1 MRTQIVILATLILA
15 LTVPARA
22 GSSRGDDISRIQDAT
37 DIFQDIV
44 DTPDS
49 SIPLDII
56 QSAQCIAIIPSELHF
71 AFFFGGQYGKG
82 LVTCRVGQ
90 GWSAPAFVM
99 IGGGSFGLQF
109 GGSSTD
115 LILVFRNRDG
125 LKKLLSDKFKIG
137 GEATAAAGP
146 VGRHVGAST
155 DLELHAEIL
164 TYSRSRGV
172 FAGVSLNGSVFKPD
186 QDADRTMYGEGVTR
200 QDILDGKVATPQV
213 AENLLQEIKKYAL
226 S

>member
-1 MRTQIVILATLILA
+1 MRTHVMICASLVLGLA
-15 LTVPARA
+15 LPALA
-22 GSSRGDDISRIQDAT
+22 GSTRESDISRIQNAT

-56 QSAQCIAIIPSELHF
+56 QSAQCIAIIPGELHF

-82 LVTCRVGQ
+82 LVTCRLGR

-115 LILVFRNRDG
+115 LILIFRNRDG

-146 VGRHVGAST
+146 VGRELGAST

-172 FAGVSLNGSVFKPD
+172 FAGISLDGSVFEPD
-186 QDADRTMYGEGVTR
+186 RDANRAMYGEGATR
-200 QDILDGKVATPQV
+200 QEILSGKVAAPQV
-213 AENLLQEIKKYAL
+213 AQNLLQEIKKYAL